1 MTLIFSFWNTGFS
14 LPYSEW
20 GEGAKNPPPPYQFVP
35 CNFYEVGISP
45 QNFLVFS
52 FKPFAL
58 LVQNVNF
65 VPGVNAKFLNLNLD
79 YPSKKAVFLVKS
91 L

>member
-1 MTLIFSFWNTGFS
+1 MVFLYPIQNEERGQKS
-14 LPYSEW
+14 
-20 GEGAKNPPPPYQFVP
+20 PPPPYQFVP